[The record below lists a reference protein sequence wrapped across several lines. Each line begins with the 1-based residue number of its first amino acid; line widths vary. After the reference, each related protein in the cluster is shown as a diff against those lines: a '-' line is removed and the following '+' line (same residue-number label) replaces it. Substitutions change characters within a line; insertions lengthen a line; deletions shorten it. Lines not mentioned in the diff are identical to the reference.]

1 MSPEFRDWGQARDL
15 QAAAAIALRS
25 AEDSRPTSGI
35 LASYGNAARLAAL
48 LERAPEDHVQAVT
61 RALRDYED
69 DLDALGLADAD
80 VAGHTALRGHLA
92 RRAVQLAV
100 AGPAAATTLPANA
113 PGFVVA
119 SLVGRLPI
127 APPTMATVKPMTAMV
142 AFPAGWTWYAL
153 SGRDRR
159 PGRVLT
165 RYLAA
170 QVGLAATLVVA
181 DRAEA
186 LTRAGRA
193 SWVARRYPTAQVSL
207 HRRAV
212 LNAVT
217 HAAEAAA
224 QSGGNPE

>member
-1 MSPEFRDWGQARDL
+1 M
-15 QAAAAIALRS
+15 
-25 AEDSRPTSGI
+25 
-35 LASYGNAARLAAL
+35 
-48 LERAPEDHVQAVT
+48 
-61 RALRDYED
+61 
-69 DLDALGLADAD
+69 
-80 VAGHTALRGHLA
+80 
-92 RRAVQLAV
+92 AV
-100 AGPAAATTLPANA
+100 AVPAAATTLPANA

-153 SGRDRR
+153 RGRDRR

-170 QVGLAATLVVA
+170 QVGLAAALVVA

-193 SWVARRYPTAQVSL
+193 SWVARRYPTAQVSA
-207 HRRAV
+207 HRSAV